1 MGATCADSA
10 TNSINVVRGTI
21 PAHHARAPRASSV
34 VATCSVFR
42 LRAAE
47 RISNHAA
54 VSLDCSSCFVLL
66 QFLVVGYFSR

>member
-34 VATCSVFR
+34 VATCT
-42 LRAAE
+42 LRQ
-47 RISNHAA
+47 ILKLLSNELSDVKKDRDA
-54 VSLDCSSCFVLL
+54 LR
-66 QFLVVGYFSR
+66 SRAL